1 MNSKSAISKKFSLSL
16 LWNIAESCVY
26 HIIFATHHCY
36 AYLYTDSYVYG
47 QSGTYFSL
55 MYCAISLF
63 SSGFEESL
71 SFSYNAIITSKNHF
85 ITLLIKP
92 IIVQVVGAT
101 LFFVITVPLTKW
113 FFTIPFLQ
121 IPAPVLCIMLG
132 IIASEI
138 TRKSLRRFLHIS
150 FFNATTALSEISL
163 ILLYVAVVWSWYAMT
178 GTFTLAHL
186 LVPMLFASCVS
197 TMILII
203 KTMCLYKNLVC
214 TSEKVNYAT
223 RIRKHR
229 TYNYASQCIHQI
241 FSGNILIPLIA
252 AYYGFNK
259 AGVLELVKNII
270 YFVSILLN
278 KVIGP
283 SAEALLAHK
292 IKDEQEHYQTV
303 FNYARTMS
311 SLLIWIGTFLSI
323 GLFFSHIEAFNVRL
337 SVTVFILYVL
347 ENTSIFYER
356 LLRVQGHAPLIFKL
370 NMGTFCLSGLLLP
383 LLTTSPAYTYI
394 GLLSLIKAIHV
405 AVLHVTVQRKDFSWD
420 MSWIK
425 RLVQSFKKHAQKQS

>member
-1 MNSKSAISKKFSLSL
+1 MNSNTVISKKFSVSL
-16 LWNIAESCVY
+16 IWNIAESFAY

-55 MYCAISLF
+55 MYCAISIF

-71 SFSYNAIITSKNHF
+71 SFSYNATITSKTNF
-85 ITLLIKP
+85 TTLLLRP
-92 IIVQVVGAT
+92 IAAQIMWAT
-101 LFFVITVPLTKW
+101 LFFSVSVPAIKL
-113 FFTIPFLQ
+113 FFSIPLLQ
-121 IPAPVLCIMLG
+121 IPAPLLCVMLG
-132 IIASEI
+132 IIVSEI

-150 FFNATTALSEISL
+150 FFNATTALSEIAL
-163 ILLYVAVVWSWYAMT
+163 IVLYVLIVWNWYVWT
-178 GTFTLAHL
+178 GVFTLAHL
-186 LVPMLFASCVS
+186 LVPMLFASAIS
-197 TMILII
+197 SSILII
-203 KTMCLYKNLVC
+203 KTARLYYKLPCV
-214 TSEKVNYAT
+214 SEKVSYAT
-223 RIRKHR
+223 RIKKHR
-229 TYNYASQCIHQI
+229 MYNYASQCIHQI

-259 AGVLELVKNII
+259 AGVLELVRNII

-292 IKDEQEHYQTV
+292 IKEEQEHYQTV

-311 SLLIWIGTFLSI
+311 SFLIWIGTFLSI

-337 SVTVFILYVL
+337 SVTVFILYLL

-356 LLRVQGHAPLIFKL
+356 LLRVQGHAQLIFKL
-370 NMGTFCLSGLLLP
+370 NIGTLCLSALLLP
-383 LLTTSPAYTYI
+383 CLTSSPAYTYI
-394 GLLSLIKAIHV
+394 GLLSLIKAVHV
-405 AVLHVTVQRKDFSWD
+405 AVLHITVQRKDFTWD
-420 MSWIK
+420 LSWIK
-425 RLVQSFKKHAQKQS
+425 RSVQSFKKQAQKES